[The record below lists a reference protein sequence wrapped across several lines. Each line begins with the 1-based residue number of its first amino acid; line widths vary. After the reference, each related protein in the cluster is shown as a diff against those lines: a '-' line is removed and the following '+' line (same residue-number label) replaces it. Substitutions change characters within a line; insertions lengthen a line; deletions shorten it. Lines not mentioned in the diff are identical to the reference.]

1 MDNDIQQEFKELLSE
16 VIQDEIKIYL
26 KNNNYYHLV
35 TGKIVAKKNGRYSI
49 DIGDTFIN
57 DIVNKSGMTL
67 QIGDTV
73 TLMEKAESN
82 YSNCFILCKNGLE
95 ESTVSYVEKDE
106 ETGEDITVELNTKIA
121 ELNTKI
127 TELQNSS
134 NTMSSQI
141 TELEAREGYLYE
153 PNANG
158 FAYVNMNGHKYRVNI
173 LY

>member
-1 MDNDIQQEFKELLSE
+1 MDNNVQQEFKELLSE
-16 VIQDEIKIYL
+16 IIQDEIKTYL

-57 DIVNKSGMTL
+57 DVVNKSNNIL
-67 QIGDTV
+67 NIGDTV
-73 TLMEKAESN
+73 TIMEKAESN
-82 YSNCFILCKNGLE
+82 FSSCFILCKNGFE
-95 ESTVSYVEKDE
+95 ENTISYIEKDE
-106 ETGEDITVELNTKIA
+106 ETREDITVELNTKIT

-153 PNANG
+153 PNVNG
-158 FAYVNMNGHKYRVNI
+158 IAYVNMNGHKYRVNI